1 MFTIRS
7 IFYVFFLYFLSLL
20 DILLPVKFL
29 FSLFLV
35 WNQLQFFVTLLTL
48 LSTIFFR
55 RLKSYMQ
62 LIINAWIW
70 D

>member
-1 MFTIRS
+1 MFTISS

-35 WNQLQFFVTLLTL
+35 WNQLQFFGTLLTL

-55 RLKSYMQ
+55 RL
-62 LIINAWIW
+62 
-70 D
+70 

>member
-55 RLKSYMQ
+55 Q
-62 LIINAWIW
+62 I
-70 D
+70 